1 MWNEKGNSHLQQPI
15 LPSLFSIGAIGLT
28 LAGALIWQS
37 EFAYALDYVSS
48 YVDGLLRWWYVALVA
63 FLTAFVIWLGLG
75 RYKNVRLGKD
85 YEQPE
90 YRLFPWLA
98 MLFAAGTGVGL
109 LFWSIAEPIMHFQ
122 GNPFTSEGFTP
133 SAASTAIQ
141 LSFFHWGLNGWAIFA
156 LVAIAFGYFSYRHD
170 LPLAPRSALY
180 PFIGERIFGFWGH
193 VVDALAVFATVFG
206 LATTLGLG
214 ARQTGTGLKW
224 LFSVEA
230 SLWVELSVVAVVT
243 VTATISVV
251 SGVRR
256 GVKILSEVNLW
267 LTLILLAAFM
277 IIGPFDYMAGLLVQE
292 IGGYL
297 DSLLIM
303 TFYVGANEPG
313 NWQSTWTVFFW
324 GWWLAWS
331 PFVGLFIARISRGR
345 TLREFVFGVLL
356 LPTLVTFV
364 WISVMGGAA
373 LHSELFGGGGI
384 VEAVNKDIAYALFA
398 TIEHLQTTDSIKFLM
413 GLVATLLISIYFIT
427 SADSGALVVN
437 IILSGGQLEPPKA
450 SRAGWAIGN
459 GVLTAVLLVAGG
471 IAVLQDAVIL
481 AALPF
486 SLVIVAM
493 TAGLLKALHHEP
505 LTAPR
510 EGCKQHRAAEPWT
523 GSDKA

>member
-1 MWNEKGNSHLQQPI
+1 MRNVKGNSHLLHPI

-37 EFAYALDYVSS
+37 EFAYALAYVSS
-48 YVDGLLRWWYVALVA
+48 FVDGLLRWWYVALVA
-63 FLTAFVIWLGLG
+63 FLTAFVLWLGLG

-156 LVAIAFGYFSYRHD
+156 LVAIAFGYFSYRQD
-170 LPLAPRSALY
+170 LPLAPRSALF
-180 PFIGERIFGFWGH
+180 PLIGERIYGFWGH

-230 SLWVELSVVAVVT
+230 SIWVELSVVAVVT
-243 VTATISVV
+243 VIATISVV

-267 LTLILLAAFM
+267 LTLVLLAAFM
-277 IIGPFDYMAGLLVQE
+277 LIGPFDYMAGLLVQE

-297 DSLLIM
+297 DSLLAM

-313 NWQSTWTVFFW
+313 N
-324 GWWLAWS
+324 
-331 PFVGLFIARISRGR
+331 
-345 TLREFVFGVLL
+345 
-356 LPTLVTFV
+356 
-364 WISVMGGAA
+364 
-373 LHSELFGGGGI
+373 
-384 VEAVNKDIAYALFA
+384 
-398 TIEHLQTTDSIKFLM
+398 
-413 GLVATLLISIYFIT
+413 
-427 SADSGALVVN
+427 
-437 IILSGGQLEPPKA
+437 
-450 SRAGWAIGN
+450 
-459 GVLTAVLLVAGG
+459 
-471 IAVLQDAVIL
+471 
-481 AALPF
+481 
-486 SLVIVAM
+486 
-493 TAGLLKALHHEP
+493 
-505 LTAPR
+505 
-510 EGCKQHRAAEPWT
+510 
-523 GSDKA
+523 

>member
-1 MWNEKGNSHLQQPI
+1 MQKLTDASHPVMPI
-15 LPSLFSIGAIGLT
+15 LPSLLSITIIGLT
-28 LAGALIWQS
+28 LVGALIWQS
-37 EFAYALDYVSS
+37 EFASALAYISS
-48 YVDGLLRWWYVALVA
+48 AVDGLLRWWYVALVA
-63 FLTAFVIWLGLG
+63 FLTAFVLWLGLG

-85 YEQPE
+85 DEQPE
-90 YRLFPWLA
+90 YQLFPWLA

-122 GNPFTSEGFTP
+122 GNPFSPEGLTP
-133 SAASTAIQ
+133 AAASTAIQ
-141 LSFFHWGLNGWAIFA
+141 LSFFHWGLNGWSIFA
-156 LVAIAFGYFSYRHD
+156 VVAITFGYFSYRHD

-180 PFIGERIFGFWGH
+180 PFIGEKIFGFWGH
-193 VVDALAVFATVFG
+193 MVDTLSVFATVFG

-224 LFSVEA
+224 LFSIEA

-243 VTATISVV
+243 LIATISVV

-256 GVKILSEVNLW
+256 GVKVLSELNLW
-267 LTLILLAAFM
+267 LTLVLLAAFVV
-277 IIGPFDYMAGLLVQE
+277 IGPFDYMVGLFVQE

-297 DSLLIM
+297 DNLLLM

-313 NWQSTWTVFFW
+313 SWQSTWTVFFW

-364 WISVMGGAA
+364 WISVMGGTA
-373 LHSELFGGGGI
+373 LHSELFSGGGI
-384 VEAVNKDIAYALFA
+384 VDAVNKDVAYALFA
-398 TIEHLQTTDSIKFLM
+398 TIEHLQTPDSVQFVM
-413 GLVATLLISIYFIT
+413 GFVATLLISVYFVT
-427 SADSGALVVN
+427 SADSGALVIN
-437 IILSGGQLEPPKA
+437 IILSGGQLEPPKV

-486 SLVIVAM
+486 SLVIVVM
-493 TAGLLKALHHEP
+493 VAGLLKALRSEP
-505 LTAPR
+505 LAAPR
-510 EGCKQHRAAEPWT
+510 EGCKHSRAAEPWT
-523 GSDKA
+523 GADDA

>member
-224 LFSVEA
+224 LFSVE
-230 SLWVELSVVAVVT
+230 
-243 VTATISVV
+243 
-251 SGVRR
+251 
-256 GVKILSEVNLW
+256 
-267 LTLILLAAFM
+267 
-277 IIGPFDYMAGLLVQE
+277 
-292 IGGYL
+292 
-297 DSLLIM
+297 
-303 TFYVGANEPG
+303 
-313 NWQSTWTVFFW
+313 
-324 GWWLAWS
+324 
-331 PFVGLFIARISRGR
+331 
-345 TLREFVFGVLL
+345 
-356 LPTLVTFV
+356 
-364 WISVMGGAA
+364 
-373 LHSELFGGGGI
+373 
-384 VEAVNKDIAYALFA
+384 
-398 TIEHLQTTDSIKFLM
+398 
-413 GLVATLLISIYFIT
+413 
-427 SADSGALVVN
+427 
-437 IILSGGQLEPPKA
+437 
-450 SRAGWAIGN
+450 
-459 GVLTAVLLVAGG
+459 
-471 IAVLQDAVIL
+471 
-481 AALPF
+481 
-486 SLVIVAM
+486 
-493 TAGLLKALHHEP
+493 
-505 LTAPR
+505 
-510 EGCKQHRAAEPWT
+510 
-523 GSDKA
+523 

>member
-243 VTATISVV
+243 VIATISVV

-297 DSLLIM
+297 GSSFPSLW
-303 TFYVGANEPG
+303 Y
-313 NWQSTWTVFFW
+313 S
-324 GWWLAWS
+324 
-331 PFVGLFIARISRGR
+331 AR
-345 TLREFVFGVLL
+345 L
-356 LPTLVTFV
+356 V
-364 WISVMGGAA
+364 WIKMTTFPTVD
-373 LHSELFGGGGI
+373 LF
-384 VEAVNKDIAYALFA
+384 L
-398 TIEHLQTTDSIKFLM
+398 LQEDPSCRCN
-413 GLVATLLISIYFIT
+413 
-427 SADSGALVVN
+427 SG
-437 IILSGGQLEPPKA
+437 
-450 SRAGWAIGN
+450 SRRYN
-459 GVLTAVLLVAGG
+459 G
-471 IAVLQDAVIL
+471 
-481 AALPF
+481 
-486 SLVIVAM
+486 S
-493 TAGLLKALHHEP
+493 K
-505 LTAPR
+505 
-510 EGCKQHRAAEPWT
+510 
-523 GSDKA
+523 

>member
-1 MWNEKGNSHLQQPI
+1 MRNVKGNSHLLHPI

-37 EFAYALDYVSS
+37 EFAYALAYVSS
-48 YVDGLLRWWYVALVA
+48 FVDGLLRWWYVALVA
-63 FLTAFVIWLGLG
+63 FLTAFVLWLGLG

-156 LVAIAFGYFSYRHD
+156 LVAIAFGYFSYRQD
-170 LPLAPRSALY
+170 LPLAPRSALF
-180 PFIGERIFGFWGH
+180 PLIGERIYGFWGH

-230 SLWVELSVVAVVT
+230 SIWVELSVVAVVT
-243 VTATISVV
+243 VIATISVV

-256 GVKILSEVNLW
+256 GVKILSEVTLW
-267 LTLILLAAFM
+267 LTLVLLAAFM
-277 IIGPFDYMAGLLVQE
+277 LIGPFDYMAGLLVQE

-297 DSLLIM
+297 DSLLAM

-373 LHSELFGGGGI
+373 LHSELFSNGGI

-398 TIEHLQTTDSIKFLM
+398 TIEHMQTLDSIKFAM

-437 IILSGGQLEPPKA
+437 IILSGGQPEPPKA
-450 SRAGWAIGN
+450 SRAGWAIAN

-505 LTAPR
+505 LAAPR

-523 GSDKA
+523 GADKP